1 MHLSTWA
8 PGWRPWYKG
17 TMIGRRCTAL
27 LMLMALQIAVW
38 PSQVVATPAEE
49 QELEK
54 ELFGE
59 DEQEEVQPPA
69 EQLVIMNRPRE
80 VTETSVDRPGRK
92 QIELRGTQDAAAL
105 LESLSSAH
113 ITLNSLGERLIT
125 LRGMTGAQVAIME
138 DGLPGG
144 DPFRGVQDLT
154 RLPTRSIR
162 QITLIKGTA
171 PVLLAGGALA
181 GAVNIIGRT
190 PGDGPLVGGTLEHG
204 AYNSW
209 RANLEHSQELTRLA
223 YTVYAGLFHQ
233 DHSGLSRDFLGTP
246 NERPALRD
254 HSDRTDWHAGGS
266 LRYVLTRGHG
276 LKLRVNYTDG
286 VAGVPPST
294 LAPQPLHL
302 YIGAARRAGVSL
314 AHEGKFGRVEL
325 DEAVYVRINQHL
337 LKMFDDG
344 DLASQD
350 LPGSG
355 DVWSQDIGAGG
366 RMRGS
371 TWVDGLPWGLTFI
384 RVAAGVYHNRH
395 EQGGAVNGQTEPA
408 PVERTILSLGPEAE
422 AMLNPCWSLTV
433 GIQLDLEL
441 PEEADNALSWG
452 PLVSALYAPLDSVAV
467 RGTVAR
473 RTRFP
478 TLQERYSSQGKR
490 QPNPELEP
498 ESAWHMGL
506 EATWQ
511 LLPGIALSGGVNDA
525 EVLDVITPESAS
537 AGVERLVNGTS
548 ARLVTV
554 ELGFTLSPFDQ
565 LRLAA
570 VYSFLYARSTE
581 DGAQDIQLPYRPM
594 NKASLELVFAPWNF
608 VELAT
613 FLLVHGERVYPAP
626 GTNSFGL
633 LSPYA
638 IWNAR
643 IAVRPVS
650 WGTVF
655 VRASNILGTH
665 HVTEYGFPD
674 PGRRIWLGL
683 DLNYDRS

>member
-1 MHLSTWA
+1 M
-8 PGWRPWYKG
+8 
-17 TMIGRRCTAL
+17 AL
-27 LMLMALQIAVW
+27 LLAAW
-38 PSQVVATPAEE
+38 PGRAAATPAEE
-49 QELEK
+49 QALEK

-59 DEQEEVQPPA
+59 GEQEEVQPPV
-69 EQLVIMNRPRE
+69 EQLVIVNRPRE
-80 VTETSVDRPGRK
+80 VKETSVDRPGRDH
-92 QIELRGTQDAAAL
+92 IELRGSQDAADM

-113 ITLNSLGERLIT
+113 ITLNALGERLIT
-125 LRGMTGAQVAIME
+125 LRGMRGAQVAILV

-154 RLPTRSIR
+154 RFPTRSIR
-162 QITLIKGTA
+162 QITLIKGSA
-171 PVLLAGGALA
+171 PVLLAGGALG
-181 GAVNIIGRT
+181 GAVNIISRT
-190 PGDGPLVGGTLEHG
+190 PGDGPLARGALEHG

-209 RANLEHSQELTRLA
+209 RVGLEHSQELKRLA
-223 YTVYAGLFHQ
+223 YTLYGGFFHQ
-233 DHSGLSRDFLGTP
+233 DHSGLSRDFLGTA
-246 NERPALRD
+246 NERPALRA

-266 LRYVLTRGHG
+266 LRYALAKWHG
-276 LKLRVNYTDG
+276 IKLRLDYTEG

-294 LAPQPLHL
+294 QAAQPMYLN
-302 YIGAARRAGVSL
+302 IGAVRRAGISL
-314 AHEGKFGRVEL
+314 AHEGKIGRVEL
-325 DEAVYVRINQHL
+325 DDAVYVRIHQHL
-337 LKMFDDG
+337 LEVYDHG
-344 DLASQD
+344 DLDQQV

-355 DVWSQDIGAGG
+355 DVGSQDISAGG
-366 RMRGS
+366 RLRGR
-371 TWVDGLPWGLTFI
+371 TWVNGLPWGLTFI
-384 RVAAGVYHNRH
+384 RVAAGVYHDRH
-395 EQGGAVNGQTEPA
+395 EQDGAVNGQTEPA
-408 PVERTILSLGPEAE
+408 AVERTIVSLGPEAE

-441 PEEADNALSWG
+441 PEEADKTLSWG

-478 TLQERYSSQGKR
+478 TLQECYSTQGKR

-506 EATWQ
+506 EATWR
-511 LLPGIALSGGVNDA
+511 LLPGIALSGGFHDA
-525 EVLDVITPESAS
+525 EVLDMLTPESVG
-537 AGVERLVNGTS
+537 AGQEHLINGTS

-554 ELGFTLSPFDQ
+554 ELGFTLSPLEQ

-581 DGAQDIQLPYRPM
+581 EGAKDIQLPYRPM
-594 NKASLELVFAPWNF
+594 NKASLELVFAPWSF
-608 VELAT
+608 VEMGT
-613 FLLVHGERVYPAP
+613 FLMVHGERLYPEP
-626 GTNSFGL
+626 TSGGFGV

-638 IWNAR
+638 IWDAR

-650 WGTVF
+650 WGSVF